1 MKVFALLAVM
11 AALSLFVTDARAQT
25 DDEPDQRAELA
36 SRIVERTW
44 GDTRRTIEVMR
55 DQIAATLPI
64 EQRESFREL
73 LNEHF
78 DFARYKQLNAAMM
91 ARHFTVVELAAL
103 ENFYVSPEGQSVMQ
117 KMPLVMGEM
126 LPFAQQMILDA
137 IRRTPRDKRPPKFR
151 EL

>member
-1 MKVFALLAVM
+1 MRVFALLAVM
-11 AALSLFVTDARAQT
+11 TLSLFGADARAQIA
-25 DDEPDQRAELA
+25 DEPDKRAALA

-78 DFARYKQLNAAMM
+78 DFERYKQLNTAMM
-91 ARHFTVVELAAL
+91 ARHFTVAELAAL
-103 ENFYVSPEGQSVMQ
+103 DNFYISPEGQSVMQ

-126 LPFAQQMILDA
+126 LPFAQQMIVDA
-137 IRRTPRDKRPPKFR
+137 IRRTPREKRPPQFR